1 MNRILVSWKKF
12 ICVTI
17 FSSLAIFSG
26 YSQTSDRFDINFDSF
41 EYTKEF
47 EDKVELYK
55 KSYTFYELTIEQI
68 LADEKAKQ
76 EIAIEKMRSKIYAEE
91 VEKVR
96 LEETSKIHQEV
107 VNELTPVFEQK
118 KKEEVEKIEDEIKS
132 TYENEFNKNKE
143 TYKQEVRDSL
153 LAEYEEKK
161 NSEVAA
167 EKEKLKSEYDEKYKI
182 DSQTFLAE
190 KSKEL
195 EESFEQKKNDE
206 VKKLSEELRLSFENE
221 FESKKES
228 YITSVKAELEPKYEE
243 KKNSDVVILVNQFKD
258 SFTSEKRNELKE
270 ELAIEYEQ
278 KKNIEVSAIEQ
289 TLQEKYELEF
299 NAKSEEFINRAK
311 IFARSEMDSEYKQKL
326 IDYEKEVTPKLKEQA
341 YVDTKAATER
351 FKTLALYT
359 FLVVILLIC
368 IISVI
373 TVKTIKNVNKKKAEM
388 EAKRQDAEENAKKKA
403 EEDARI
409 AAQEAADK
417 EKKVAEESRKQ
428 KKAELSLL
436 TQKHYEFLKNS
447 NGDKAAC
454 IDYFKEHYPDCTLDN
469 VLEYQAYK
477 KAVEMYEHPTLVMEE
492 GE

>member
-1 MNRILVSWKKF
+1 MNRIVASWKKF

-17 FSSLAIFSG
+17 FSSLVIFSG
-26 YSQTSDRFDINFDSF
+26 FSQTSDRFDINFDSF

-118 KKEEVEKIEDEIKS
+118 KKEEVEKIEDEIKL

-190 KSKEL
+190 KTKEL

-206 VKKLSEELRLSFENE
+206 VKTLSEELRQSLENE

-243 KKNSDVVILVNQFKD
+243 KKNSDVVVLVNQFKD
-258 SFTSEKRNELKE
+258 SFTLEKRNELKE
-270 ELAIEYEQ
+270 ELAVEYEQ
-278 KKNIEVSAIEQ
+278 KKNTEVSAIEQ
-289 TLQEKYELEF
+289 SLQEKYELEF
-299 NAKSEEFINRAK
+299 NTKSEEFINKAK
-311 IFARSEMDSEYKQKL
+311 MDARSEMDSEYRQKQ
-326 IDYEKEVTPKLKEQA
+326 IDYEKEVTPKLREQA
-341 YVDTKAATER
+341 YADTKAATER

-359 FLVVILLIC
+359 FIAVILLIC

-373 TVKTIKNVNKKKAEM
+373 AVKTIKNVNKKKEEKEAERQAA
-388 EAKRQDAEENAKKKA
+388 EKKRKEDAAA
-403 EEDARI
+403 DARI
-409 AAQEAADK
+409 AAQTA
-417 EKKVAEESRKQ
+417 AEEARKQ
-428 KKAELSLL
+428 KEAKLELLIK
-436 TQKHYEFLKNS
+436 KHYWFLKDS

-454 IDYFKEHYPDCTLDN
+454 IDYFMEHYPDRILDN
-469 VLEYQAYK
+469 VLEYQAYN
-477 KAVEMYEHPTLVMEE
+477 KAVKKYENPTLDMEE

>member
-1 MNRILVSWKKF
+1 MSRILVSWKKF

-26 YSQTSDRFDINFDSF
+26 FSQTSDRFDINFDSF

-221 FESKKES
+221 FESKREI
-228 YITSVKAELEPKYEE
+228 YITSVKVELESEYEE
-243 KKNSDVVILVNQFKD
+243 KKNSDVAVLVNQFKD
-258 SFTSEKRNELKE
+258 SFTLEKINELKE
-270 ELAIEYEQ
+270 ELSLEYEQ
-278 KKNIEVSAIEQ
+278 KKNTEVSAIEQ
-289 TLQEKYELEF
+289 LLQEKYELEF
-299 NAKSEEFINRAK
+299 NAKSEEFINKAK
-311 IFARSEMDSEYKQKL
+311 ADARLEMDSEYKQKQ
-326 IDYEKEVTPKLKEQA
+326 IEYEKEVTPKLKEQA

-351 FKTLALYT
+351 FKRLALYI
-359 FLVVILLIC
+359 FIIIILLIG
-368 IISVI
+368 IIL
-373 TVKTIKNVNKKKAEM
+373 VKVNKKKAEM
-388 EAKRQDAEENAKKKA
+388 EARQQAAEEKAA
-403 EEDARI
+403 EEA
-409 AAQEAADK
+409 
-417 EKKVAEESRKQ
+417 RKQ
-428 KKAELSLL
+428 KEAELSLL

-454 IDYFKEHYPDCTLDN
+454 IDYFMEKYPDRTLDN